1 MAIPAKKLDQATL
14 DIPSSS
20 SIKVHDA
27 EAAESIESEEQEP
40 AYLGDKIACTI
51 LLGSA
56 LLLAGK
62 VLIDFLVG
70 ILR

>member
-14 DIPSSS
+14 DIPSS

-40 AYLGDKIACTI
+40 AYLGDKIACTV

-56 LLLAGK
+56 VILAAK

-70 ILR
+70 IFR